1 MNLPRFLIAA
11 PSSGSGKT
19 MVTCGILQAL
29 KDRGLEVASFKCGP
43 DYIDPMFHSR
53 VIGTRSRNLD
63 AYFCDDDV
71 LKYLFS
77 RSADGMDISV
87 IEGVMGFY
95 DGISINSIEAS
106 SHDVSKRLDVPVI
119 LVMDCK
125 GASLSCVPVIKGFSE
140 FIKGNNIKGV
150 ILNRMSEHV
159 YKGLKVL
166 IEKET
171 GVEVIGYVPRLND
184 LVIESRQLGLV
195 MPDEVVMLREKLS
208 DLAKVLED
216 TLDIDRLL
224 EIARDVPDMKV
235 KEPVIK
241 KLDQRV
247 KIGLAE
253 DEAFCFTYEDN
264 IELLERCGAEIV
276 RFSPI
281 RDETLP
287 EGIQGLILPGGY
299 PEMHA
304 RELSDNRRMLE
315 DIRKKLE
322 DGMPCL
328 AESGGFMYLHEN
340 LECGDDTLWPMV
352 GYIKGKCFDNGKLTR
367 FGYVTLTPEQD
378 QLLPTGSSIKGHEFH
393 YWDSDNN
400 GVDWCAEKTSG
411 RKYRC
416 IHGSGSLMVGFPH
429 IFYYSNPDLP
439 YSFLDAC
446 VSYRDD

>member
-159 YKGLKVL
+159 YKGLRVL
-166 IEKET
+166 IENET

-195 MPDEVVMLREKLS
+195 MPDRKSVV
-208 DLAKVLED
+208 
-216 TLDIDRLL
+216 
-224 EIARDVPDMKV
+224 
-235 KEPVIK
+235 
-241 KLDQRV
+241 
-247 KIGLAE
+247 
-253 DEAFCFTYEDN
+253 
-264 IELLERCGAEIV
+264 
-276 RFSPI
+276 
-281 RDETLP
+281 
-287 EGIQGLILPGGY
+287 
-299 PEMHA
+299 
-304 RELSDNRRMLE
+304 
-315 DIRKKLE
+315 
-322 DGMPCL
+322 
-328 AESGGFMYLHEN
+328 
-340 LECGDDTLWPMV
+340 
-352 GYIKGKCFDNGKLTR
+352 
-367 FGYVTLTPEQD
+367 
-378 QLLPTGSSIKGHEFH
+378 
-393 YWDSDNN
+393 
-400 GVDWCAEKTSG
+400 
-411 RKYRC
+411 
-416 IHGSGSLMVGFPH
+416 
-429 IFYYSNPDLP
+429 
-439 YSFLDAC
+439 
-446 VSYRDD
+446 